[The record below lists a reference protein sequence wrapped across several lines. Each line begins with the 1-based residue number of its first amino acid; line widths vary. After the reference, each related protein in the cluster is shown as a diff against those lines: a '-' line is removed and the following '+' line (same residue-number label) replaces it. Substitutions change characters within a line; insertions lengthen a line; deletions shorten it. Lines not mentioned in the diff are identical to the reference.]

1 MKKILTILAILLCSL
16 VYSQD
21 IGRLEFFDS
30 LKNKTIVRKFNIG
43 YMKFVSP
50 ISKQDTIYV
59 GVMAD
64 SVSTD
69 FMELSLYSYFPN
81 NIKLNK
87 MNVIIEY
94 SDGTEDC
101 FNLRSVDDSNYAVF
115 SIINDLDYI
124 YIKTPK
130 KIKFRKLGAYNIESK
145 NKYFFTNFFKK
156 YN

>member
-21 IGRLEFFDS
+21 
-30 LKNKTIVRKFNIG
+30 
-43 YMKFVSP
+43 
-50 ISKQDTIYV
+50 
-59 GVMAD
+59 
-64 SVSTD
+64 
-69 FMELSLYSYFPN
+69 
-81 NIKLNK
+81 
-87 MNVIIEY
+87 
-94 SDGTEDC
+94 
-101 FNLRSVDDSNYAVF
+101 NLRSVDDSNYAVF